1 MKKQTTLTLLVLALS
16 SSVAP
21 AALAQTKMM
30 EATIVLNWFAE
41 PPLGGYYAALKDGLF
56 EAKGVKVTILPGGP
70 NTSGYALL
78 GSGKVQFAQ
87 IDSAGILQ
95 SREEGLPF
103 VGVFADLQLSPQVL
117 MYHKDNPVKSFKD
130 LVGRQVAVT
139 PGAPFWDYIVAKYDL
154 KGKVQQVNYSGQ
166 IASFVSDKKAI
177 SQGYAVAEPYNIQKT
192 TGEDIGY
199 LLIGDSGF
207 NPYAFLATTEDYIKT
222 NPAMVKAVVEA
233 SQEGWKRYLA
243 NPSKYA
249 DALKAANPDLDNDF
263 QAWSAKAVVPFVTGK
278 NSDTKK
284 YGLGHMSAS
293 RWKTMYEALKQV
305 GVLKKDQDYRKAF
318 TNKFLPKP

>member
-1 MKKQTTLTLLVLALS
+1 MKKAAFALLALGLAS
-16 SSVAP
+16 SLNP

-30 EATIVLNWFAE
+30 EATIALNWFAE
-41 PPLGGYYAALKDGLF
+41 PPLGGYYAALKDGLY

-78 GSGKVQFAQ
+78 GSGRVQFAQ
-87 IDSAGILQ
+87 LDSAGLMQ

-103 VGVFADLQLSPQVL
+103 VGVFADLQTSPQVL

-130 LVGRQVAVT
+130 LAGRQVAIT
-139 PGAPFWDYIVAKYDL
+139 PGAPYWDYIQAKYDL
-154 KGKVQQVNYSGQ
+154 KGKVQVLNYSGQ
-166 IASFVSDKKAI
+166 VASFVGDKKAI
-177 SQGYAVAEPYNIQKT
+177 SQGYAVAEPFSIKKE

-199 LLIGDSGF
+199 ILVGDSGF
-207 NPYAFLATTEDYIKT
+207 NPYAFLATTEDSIKN

-243 NPSKYA
+243 NPEKYA
-249 DALKAANPDLDNDF
+249 DVLKAANKDLENDF
-263 QAWSAKAVVPFVTGK
+263 QTWSAKQIVPFVLGK
-278 NSDTKK
+278 NTDTQK
-284 YGLGHMSAS
+284 YGIGYMSAS
-293 RWKTMYEALKQV
+293 RWKIMYEALKQV